1 MLGWGGGYWN
11 GFDTQNIDTM
21 ESFVQTSSRQLLFY
35 LPYSFA
41 FLVDVEI
48 CFDRRGQL
56 RLYLGQY

>member
-1 MLGWGGGYWN
+1 MVGVGGYWN
-11 GFDTQNIDTM
+11 GFDTQNYDTM
-21 ESFVQTSSRQLLFY
+21 ESFVQTSLRQLLFH